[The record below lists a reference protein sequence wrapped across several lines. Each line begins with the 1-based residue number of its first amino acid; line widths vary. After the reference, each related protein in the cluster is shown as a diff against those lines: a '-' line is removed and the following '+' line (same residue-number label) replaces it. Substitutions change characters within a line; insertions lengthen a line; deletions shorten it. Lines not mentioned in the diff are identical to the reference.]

1 MTPTPAVNYGAKDN
15 AVVSVLEGEPVDGA
29 NLVELYRI
37 ILYMLL
43 AETPVKC
50 EVAFAAF
57 RAFLEPHRYCVVVD
71 GLPFLNLVSTGKTSI
86 YEQPVFFIHNASL
99 QFMRTTFECRSCGK
113 P

>member
-29 NLVELYRI
+29 NLVEFYRV
-37 ILYMLL
+37 ILHMLL